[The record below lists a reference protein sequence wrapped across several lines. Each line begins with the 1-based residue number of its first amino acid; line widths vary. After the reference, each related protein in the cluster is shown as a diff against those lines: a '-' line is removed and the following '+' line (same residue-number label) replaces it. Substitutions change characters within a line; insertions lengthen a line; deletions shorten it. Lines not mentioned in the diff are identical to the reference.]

1 MKNVLIAATIAVCAT
16 AAGAQDLTVE
26 GETGVTYT
34 VLEVSNASGVKKD
47 AVTRRNA
54 DGANTYTQHH
64 VSCEP
69 YRIGLVASGP
79 TLDSLNENPVADPEM
94 VEIIRGSAEDK
105 IAAYACAN

>member
-34 VLEVSNASGVKKD
+34 VLEVSSEAG

-54 DGANTYTQHH
+54 DGANTYTEHQ
-64 VSCEP
+64 VSCDP

-79 TLDSLNENPVADPEM
+79 TLDSLNENPVSDPEM